1 MDIKAVALD
10 VDKTMTSEIDGQL
23 MESCITACKKLREK
37 GIKVIIATGR
47 QCRCIPFVEDGIFQP
62 DYLVAANGSQLADG
76 HGRIIKSHH
85 LDRQVFEDIKAYCQ
99 REQLEVFWKFND
111 AMYAYPPHSNLA
123 IQMDKLLEHFVL
135 GEHPDEQALPTA
147 AALACND
154 MEEIERFREV
164 FGQRI
169 GCIDGGYMV
178 HDLDALG
185 CDKGSGLKDILDY
198 LQIDPKQCMAFGDS
212 ENDEPMIRLAGCGV
226 AMGNAFDSTKA
237 IADYVTDKAS
247 EDGVY
252 KALQK
257 FAIIE

>member
-47 QCRCIPFVEDGIFQP
+47 QCRCIPFVENGSIQP
-62 DYLVAANGSQLADG
+62 DYLVAANGSQLADSQG
-76 HGRIIKSHH
+76 HIIKSHH
-85 LDRQVFEDIKAYCQ
+85 LDRQIFEDIKAYCQ
-99 REQLEVFWKFND
+99 KKQLEVFWKFND
-111 AMYAYPPHSNLA
+111 GMYAYPPHSELA
-123 IQMDKLLEHFVL
+123 LQMDQLLEHFIL
-135 GEHPDEQALPTA
+135 GEHPDKEALPTA

-154 MEEIERFREV
+154 KEEIERFREV
-164 FGQRI
+164 FSQQI

-185 CDKGSGLKDILDY
+185 CDKGSGLKDVLDY
-198 LQIDPKQCMAFGDS
+198 LHIDPKQCMAFGDS
-212 ENDEPMIRLAGCGV
+212 ENDEPMIKLAGFGV